1 MPKLPNDTSLSFKQS
16 ETERAET
23 TGGCSI
29 FCFSIQMVVI
39 ILSRFIGFIA
49 CSDMY
54 VESPFFFFF
63 LLCVIV
69 LKVKLYKIFGANTKK
84 YKVSLPRSK

>member
-1 MPKLPNDTSLSFKQS
+1 
-16 ETERAET
+16 
-23 TGGCSI
+23 
-29 FCFSIQMVVI
+29 MVVI

-63 LLCVIV
+63 VMCNCIKGKTV
-69 LKVKLYKIFGANTKK
+69 
-84 YKVSLPRSK
+84 

>member
-1 MPKLPNDTSLSFKQS
+1 
-16 ETERAET
+16 
-23 TGGCSI
+23 
-29 FCFSIQMVVI
+29 
-39 ILSRFIGFIA
+39 
-49 CSDMY
+49 MY

>member
-63 LLCVIV
+63 FFVMCNCIKGKTV
-69 LKVKLYKIFGANTKK
+69 
-84 YKVSLPRSK
+84 